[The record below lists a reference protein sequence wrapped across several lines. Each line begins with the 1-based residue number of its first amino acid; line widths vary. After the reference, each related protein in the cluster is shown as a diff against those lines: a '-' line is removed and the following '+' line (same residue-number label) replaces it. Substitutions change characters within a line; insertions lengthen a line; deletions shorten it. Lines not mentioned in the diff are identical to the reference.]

1 MRVKDILEN
10 YLGDL
15 YYWQRI
21 DIESANSY
29 TDGTPYFSDA
39 DNLNEYV
46 DSVELTIW
54 EHRTKAEL
62 LLAEAR
68 MLAEKVNL
76 NRFEGTVPSDY
87 DTTRLCEVIDIL
99 MERGSL

>member
-1 MRVKDILEN
+1 MTLEEKGRRFTTDI
-10 YLGDL
+10 
-15 YYWQRI
+15 
-21 DIESANSY
+21 
-29 TDGTPYFSDA
+29 
-39 DNLNEYV
+39 
-46 DSVELTIW
+46 
-54 EHRTKAEL
+54 

-99 MERGSL
+99 MEVCEA